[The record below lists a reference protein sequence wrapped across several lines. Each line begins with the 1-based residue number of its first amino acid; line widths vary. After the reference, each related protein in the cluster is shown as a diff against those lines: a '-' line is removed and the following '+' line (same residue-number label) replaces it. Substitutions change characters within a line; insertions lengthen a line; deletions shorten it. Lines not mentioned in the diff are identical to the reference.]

1 MVSRRGFTLLEVI
14 ISSLLLTIVVS
25 AASALLFVTA
35 RAVPA
40 GDDPVLGATETLRAM
55 DMLASEL
62 AFATSLNLAGP
73 AEVEFIIRDRDG
85 DGADDVIRYAWSGIA
100 GDPWTRTLAG
110 RQSENIV
117 RSLQALTI
125 TYEISTNGTHMLG
138 ATLTAMPVQS
148 RSSQLQTTIRL
159 VNRPPRP

>member
-1 MVSRRGFTLLEVI
+1 MAPRRGFTLLEVI

-40 GDDPVLGATETLRAM
+40 GDDAVVGATETLRAM

-62 AFATSLNLAGP
+62 TFATSLNVTGAT
-73 AEVEFIIRDRDG
+73 EVDFIIRDRDN
-85 DGADDVIRYAWSGIA
+85 DGSDDVIRYAWAGTA

-110 RQSENIV
+110 HHPETV
-117 RSLQALTI
+117 VGSLQSLAI

-138 ATLTAMPVQS
+138 ATLTATPVQS
-148 RSSQLQTTIRL
+148 RASQLQTTIRL

>member
-1 MVSRRGFTLLEVI
+1 MAPRRGFTLLEVI

-62 AFATSLNLAGP
+62 AFATSLSVAGP
-73 AEVEFIIRDRDG
+73 AEVEFTIRDRDG
-85 DGADDVIRYAWSGIA
+85 DGADDVIHYAWSGNA
-100 GDPWTRTLAG
+100 GEPWIRTVAG
-110 RQSENIV
+110 HYPERIV
-117 RSLQALTI
+117 RSLQALAI
-125 TYEISTNGTHMLG
+125 TYEISTDGTHMLG
-138 ATLTAMPVQS
+138 ATLTATPVQS
-148 RSSQLQTTIRL
+148 RASQLQTTIRL